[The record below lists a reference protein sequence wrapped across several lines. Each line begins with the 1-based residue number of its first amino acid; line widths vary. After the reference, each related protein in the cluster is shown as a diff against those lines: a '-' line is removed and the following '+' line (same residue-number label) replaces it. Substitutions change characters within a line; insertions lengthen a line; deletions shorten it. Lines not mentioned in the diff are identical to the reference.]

1 MRLPCYHNLF
11 SLRANDRFAPASNA
25 RATRASHRIEYLS
38 SVLSFSEDSMFV
50 ELSEEG
56 VMATAQITSRR
67 TPLAGGD
74 RERAHRRIVIVGGGT
89 GGLTVAARLRRA
101 GESDVTVIE
110 PSEDHFYQPLW
121 TLVGAGIVRA
131 EASRRP
137 ERNYM
142 PKGVRWI
149 KASVTELDP
158 DHDVVRTSD
167 GGMVPYDF
175 LVLAPGIQID
185 WEKIPGLE
193 EALLTP
199 FVSSNYD
206 YALAP
211 RTWNMIRNFRGGTA
225 LFTNPGT
232 PIKCGGAPQKIM
244 YLAADHFR
252 RNRIPA
258 HLVFGHA
265 GSVIFGVK
273 EFAAVLTDVVARYD
287 IDVHFK
293 RELIE
298 VRPLT
303 KEAVFK
309 VVGSATGETETIGYD
324 IMHATPLQSA
334 PDFVKQ
340 SPLAIAGDPLG
351 WANVDKYTMQSP
363 AYPNVFALGDAAGT
377 PNSKTGAAI
386 RKQAPILVQN
396 LLAVIRGQE
405 PSATYD
411 GYSSCPIVTAH
422 NRMLLAEFDYDMK
435 PAPSIPFIDV
445 QKERYD
451 MYLLK
456 RYGLPFLYWNGML
469 RGFA

>member
-1 MRLPCYHNLF
+1 MGTTHI
-11 SLRANDRFAPASNA
+11 AP
-25 RATRASHRIEYLS
+25 RTQRS
-38 SVLSFSEDSMFV
+38 SG
-50 ELSEEG
+50 G
-56 VMATAQITSRR
+56 V
-67 TPLAGGD
+67 
-74 RERAHRRIVIVGGGT
+74 RERSHHRIVIVGGGT
-89 GGLTVAARLRRA
+89 AGITVAAQLRRA
-101 GESDVTVIE
+101 GETDVALIE
-110 PSEDHFYQPLW
+110 PSEHHYYQPLW
-121 TLVGAGIVRA
+121 TLVGAGIVDA
-131 EASRRP
+131 AVSQRP
-137 ERNYM
+137 EKDYV
-142 PKGVRWI
+142 PAGVRWI
-149 KASVTELDP
+149 RDFVTELDP
-158 DHDVVRTSD
+158 DHNLVRTA
-167 GGMVPYDF
+167 GGGEVSYDF

-185 WEKIPGLE
+185 WSKTPGLE
-193 EALLTP
+193 EALQTP

-211 RTWNMIRNFRGGTA
+211 KTWEMIRTFRGGTA

-252 RNRIPA
+252 RNKVNADVI
-258 HLVFGHA
+258 FGHA
-265 GSVIFGVK
+265 GAVIFGVK

-309 VVGSATGETETIGYD
+309 IVGSETGETETIPYD

-334 PDFVKQ
+334 PDFVKH
-340 SPLAIAGDPLG
+340 SPLALSDNPLG
-351 WANVDKYTMQSP
+351 WAKVDKFTMQSP
-363 AYPNVFALGDAAGT
+363 DFPNVFALGDACSA
-377 PNSKTGAAI
+377 PNSKTGASI
-386 RKQAPILVQN
+386 RKQAPVAVQN
-396 LLAVIRGQE
+396 LRAVMAGKE
-405 PSATYD
+405 PTAKYN
-411 GYSSCPIVTAH
+411 GYASCPLVTAH

-435 PAPSIPFIDV
+435 PAPSIPFINA